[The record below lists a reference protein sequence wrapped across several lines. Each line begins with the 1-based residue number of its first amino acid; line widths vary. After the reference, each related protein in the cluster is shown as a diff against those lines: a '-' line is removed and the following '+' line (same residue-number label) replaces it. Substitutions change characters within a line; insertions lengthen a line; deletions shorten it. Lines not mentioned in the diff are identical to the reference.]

1 MNRFALAAL
10 IVLFATPALAQE
22 GPKNDDENTLYAV
35 GLVVSRQLT
44 AFNLTPAELE
54 IVKQGMS
61 DGVTGSKPR
70 VEMSAYG
77 ERMQQLARARVKAQ
91 VERQEPL
98 NREFLEKA
106 AREKGALKTDS
117 GLIYLARAEGSGATP
132 GPADM
137 VKVQYRGTFPTG
149 EEFDS
154 SYQRG
159 TPAEFRL
166 DGMIPCW
173 KEGLQKMKAGGKAR
187 LVCPATLAYGEAG
200 VTNVILP
207 GTPLA
212 FEVELLE
219 VKKNKPLD

>member
-1 MNRFALAAL
+1 MNRLALTTL
-10 IVLFATPALAQE
+10 IILFATPAFAQDN
-22 GPKNDDENTLYAV
+22 PKNDDENTLYAV

-61 DGVTGSKPR
+61 DGVKGIKPR
-70 VEMSAYG
+70 VEISAYG
-77 ERMQQLARARVKAQ
+77 DKVQQLARARVKAQ
-91 VERQEPL
+91 VDQQTPL

-106 AREKGALKTDS
+106 AQEKGALKTET
-117 GLIYLARAEGSGATP
+117 GLIYLARAEGSGDAP
-132 GPADM
+132 GPADT
-137 VKVQYRGTFPTG
+137 VKVQYRGTLPTG
-149 EEFDS
+149 QEFDS
-154 SYQRG
+154 SFQRG

-166 DGMIPCW
+166 DAMIPCW
-173 KEGLQKMKAGGKAR
+173 KEGLQKMKVGAKAR

-219 VKKNKPLD
+219 VRKNNL